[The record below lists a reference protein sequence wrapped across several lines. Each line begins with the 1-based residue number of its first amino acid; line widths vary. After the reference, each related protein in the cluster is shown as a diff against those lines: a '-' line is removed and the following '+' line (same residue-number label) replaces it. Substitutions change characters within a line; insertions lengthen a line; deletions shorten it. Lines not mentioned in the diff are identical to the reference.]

1 MSLEECIAQE
11 RLTIKVLETEEA
23 YCKGCQIKAIKY
35 HKAVLVYL
43 EELLIQLCDIL
54 LFNLIERHSFIIKNK
69 FISFW
74 KHTFFHKD
82 RSI

>member
-1 MSLEECIAQE
+1 MTLEECIAQE

-43 EELLIQLCDIL
+43 EELL
-54 LFNLIERHSFIIKNK
+54 RRY
-69 FISFW
+69 
-74 KHTFFHKD
+74 KD
-82 RSI
+82 EESGN